1 MKAPCL
7 GIEIPVA
14 QLSRAPDSAVA
25 TITQTNVRFGRY
37 TRTRAPRQMAMTL
50 RFEL

>member
-1 MKAPCL
+1 VKAPCL

-14 QLSRAPDSAVA
+14 RLSRAPDSAVA

-37 TRTRAPRQMAMTL
+37 TRTRAPQQLVMTL
-50 RFEL
+50 HFEL